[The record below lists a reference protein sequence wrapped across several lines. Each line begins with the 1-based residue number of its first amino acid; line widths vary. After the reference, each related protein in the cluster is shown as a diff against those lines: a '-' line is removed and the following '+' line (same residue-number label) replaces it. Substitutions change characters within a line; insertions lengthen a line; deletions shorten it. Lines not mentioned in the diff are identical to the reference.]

1 MGGVGGQ
8 FPRNVLRSNNLILW
22 SRLWLDTQLFL
33 NVYLDINSANMSSSK
48 ELNLMLFCIA
58 MQDKYL

>member
-1 MGGVGGQ
+1 MRGVGGQ

>member
-22 SRLWLDTQLFL
+22 SRLWLDTQLFF